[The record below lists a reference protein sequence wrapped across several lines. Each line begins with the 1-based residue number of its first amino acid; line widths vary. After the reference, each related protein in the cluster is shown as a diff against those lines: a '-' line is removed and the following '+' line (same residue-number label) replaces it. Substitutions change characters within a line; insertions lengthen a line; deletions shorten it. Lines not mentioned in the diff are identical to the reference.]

1 MHRTAADSVFGV
13 WASVTSVW
21 CHSRVLWQSPDTT
34 LMSCFY
40 VSARLR
46 VCSSCAC
53 FVSCWSMVFGS
64 QHSCLEFQF
73 RVRVLVMLRSWTSR
87 SFWTNLLD
95 ERIVLVH
102 VIHWLIFLVQWN
114 PSLHSSAA
122 LFALRPVSSGQ
133 RLTNPR
139 ANSLRVWDAVVHAI
153 CWLFWTN
160 MPFTDRFAFE
170 SHSEWERDLVRDEL
184 LTYMSFVNEMTE
196 LVYLVRE
203 WVEWTDTSRSWMK
216 RTSCWTIM
224 LANRARTE
232 FVLFSAKK
240 GIYTLPL

>member
-1 MHRTAADSVFGV
+1 MEIIYLRGSIFLVHRTSSNRTLQNAPYCGWQCV
-13 WASVTSVW
+13 WRLSLCQGSVTLLW

-53 FVSCWSMVFGS
+53 FVSCWSVVFGS

-73 RVRVLVMLRSWTSR
+73 RVGFLVMLRSWTSR

-102 VIHWLIFLVQWN
+102 VIHWFIFLVHWN

-122 LFALRPVSSGQ
+122 LFALRPVSSCQ

-139 ANSLRVWDAVVHAI
+139 ANSLRVWDAAEHVI
-153 CWLFWTN
+153 CWIFWTN
-160 MPFTDRFAFE
+160 TPFTDRFAFE
-170 SHSEWERDLVRDEL
+170 SDSERER
-184 LTYMSFVNEMTE
+184 
-196 LVYLVRE
+196 
-203 WVEWTDTSRSWMK
+203 SRSW
-216 RTSCWTIM
+216 TSRINW
-224 LANRARTE
+224 
-232 FVLFSAKK
+232 
-240 GIYTLPL
+240 